1 MSDEDRLRDRL
12 RNQANE
18 VPIVSDLDDVAVR
31 LGRSVHNRKR
41 PLAAAAVA
49 VVVVAAVIGVV
60 AERPGHDTGRVRVA
74 GSGGPDLV
82 TTTEAHAVVLVPRT
96 LVPSGVSGSLGVEVI
111 GPTGP
116 LSISPPG
123 DVSGPATTLVPGA
136 VPPPVAPLTLPA
148 PGPQQPSDPE
158 AARRAITHS
167 FEALGGAPPN
177 SARVEAIEDG
187 ASLVPAMD
195 QLRSGPYA
203 KMVLEAK
210 TVMMGIVFLSP
221 TQATVEFRS
230 DLGAD
235 GISGPYVG
243 AAILT
248 PAGWQISHA
257 FYCKL
262 IAQAGVNC
270 P

>member
-12 RNQANE
+12 RAQAHD

-31 LGRSVHNRKR
+31 LGRRTHNRKR

-49 VVVVAAVIGVV
+49 VVVVAAAIGVV
-60 AERPGHDTGRVRVA
+60 AERAGHDTGRVRVA
-74 GSGGPDLV
+74 GSGGPDLAS
-82 TTTEAHAVVLVPRT
+82 TTEGHALVLVPGT
-96 LVPSGVSGSLGVEVI
+96 IAPGGVT
-111 GPTGP
+111 GPTGAP
-116 LSISPPG
+116 SIG
-123 DVSGPATTLVPGA
+123 GEATVPATTLVPGA
-136 VPPPVAPLTLPA
+136 VPPQVAPLTLPA
-148 PGPQQPSDPE
+148 PGPQQPADPE
-158 AARRAITHS
+158 AARQAITHS

-235 GISGPYVG
+235 GISGPYMG
-243 AAILT
+243 DAILT